1 MPIRPRIFSDIERV
15 SADHVERLAECG
27 VATVHEAYSRTGL
40 MHGLRP
46 ITGGVAVAG
55 PAVTCLNYA
64 GDNLMLHAALE
75 VCQPGDVLV
84 VGVTAPSSHG
94 MFGELLATS
103 CQALGL
109 KGVVLDAG
117 ARDTQVL
124 RQMRFPVW
132 ARVVSAAG
140 TEKAQPG
147 WVNTP
152 ISCGGVVVFPG
163 DAVVADDD
171 GVVVV
176 AREDAGEV
184 LERSAARTEREST
197 IRPRFAAGEL
207 GLDISN
213 LRPRLAA
220 CAEGHGK

>member
-1 MPIRPRIFSDIERV
+1 MPIRPKIIRQIERA
-15 SADHVERLAECG
+15 SAEDVKGLAECG

-40 MHGLRP
+40 MHGISP
-46 ITGGVAVAG
+46 VTGGVTVAG

-64 GDNLMLHAALE
+64 GDNLMIHAALE
-75 VCQPGDVLV
+75 VCKPGDVLV
-84 VGVTAPSSHG
+84 VGLTAPSTHG

-109 KGVVLDAG
+109 MGVVLDAG
-117 ARDTQVL
+117 ARDSQVL
-124 RQMRFPVW
+124 REMRFPVW
-132 ARVVSAAG
+132 ARAISAAG
-140 TEKAQPG
+140 TEKALPG

-152 ISCGGVVVFPG
+152 ISCGGVVVSPG
-163 DAVVADDD
+163 DVVIADDD

-176 AREDAGEV
+176 AREEAHEV
-184 LERSAARTEREST
+184 LERSVARNQRESA

-213 LRPRLAA
+213 LRPRLAGL
-220 CAEGHGK
+220 AEGNPK